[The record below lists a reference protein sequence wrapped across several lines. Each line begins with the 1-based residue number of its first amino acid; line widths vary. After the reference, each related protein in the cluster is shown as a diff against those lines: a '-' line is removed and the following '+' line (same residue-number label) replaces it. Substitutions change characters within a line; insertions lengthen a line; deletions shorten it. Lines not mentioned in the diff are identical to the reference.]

1 MFEGRYLRQTPDIT
15 KEVYEE
21 IYNALLDDGYED
33 CDSSFKSSWEY
44 FSGNNSYKYLADY
57 TNHHTEKTRSI
68 CTTSTPYGEEISLSE
83 LLYLVRGG
91 TPSKKVKDYVT
102 QAHVRDDAS
111 LVIENIGLPVDTI
124 ISKGSCN
131 VACFMQNVGDF
142 TTNACYNLNC
152 SKCKF
157 ELNGNLNLEEA
168 RQRASSWL
176 RGANSQS
183 RSTQTVFVNKE
194 TFFPKVEEIL

>member
-21 IYNALLDDGYED
+21 IYNALMDDGYED
-33 CDSSFKSSWEY
+33 CDSNFKSSWEY
-44 FSGNNSYKYLADY
+44 FGKSNVYKYLTDY
-57 TNHHTEKTRSI
+57 TSHHSDKTRSI

-83 LLYLVRGG
+83 LLYLIRGG
-91 TPSKKVKDYVT
+91 TPSRRMKDYVT
-102 QAHVRDDAS
+102 QAHVRNDAS
-111 LVIENIGLPVDTI
+111 LIMDNIGLPVDKI
-124 ISKGSCN
+124 ISQGSEN
-131 VACFMQNVGDF
+131 VSCFMSGIGDF
-142 TTNACYNLNC
+142 TTSACNNLNC

-183 RSTQTVFVNKE
+183 RSTQTIFVNKE